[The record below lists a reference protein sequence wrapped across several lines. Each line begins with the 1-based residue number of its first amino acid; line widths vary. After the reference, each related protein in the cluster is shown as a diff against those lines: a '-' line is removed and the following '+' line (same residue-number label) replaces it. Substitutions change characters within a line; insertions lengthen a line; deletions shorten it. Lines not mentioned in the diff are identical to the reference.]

1 MLERRGL
8 HADCKSGYLQTR
20 PTRILMIIN
29 ANSHSHRLK
38 SQIRHVYPLPGYW
51 LPQRPSFSFF
61 FDMLLGKELSL
72 VADSTVSSSPHS
84 DSKSNALTHIHRPV
98 RTYGRRRDE
107 GPTCNGADVPSSS
120 LAPSSSSRDSIHNT
134 APPGLSEEVPPSS
147 PPHFSDCEISMSC
160 DEENSP
166 QSLPKYEFSW
176 RKTLR
181 SLDEDD
187 DSNTSNLF
195 ISNAEDDA
203 SKLESTN
210 AIAPAAIDDD
220 DVFGGSHPSVDGRSP
235 PNSVSA
241 EDFRLSSPQVSTRT
255 RTRRKPKVIRDS
267 DSDSEP
273 LKESSSATP
282 ASALHLLNTPHS
294 RSSSTQPTSEDDMPV
309 KISTKLPRK
318 TAPSSRVSNTRTDAS
333 NNETEKR
340 KKKNKIKVCVTC
352 TSV

>member
-1 MLERRGL
+1 
-8 HADCKSGYLQTR
+8 
-20 PTRILMIIN
+20 
-29 ANSHSHRLK
+29 
-38 SQIRHVYPLPGYW
+38 
-51 LPQRPSFSFF
+51 
-61 FDMLLGKELSL
+61 MLLGKELSL

-84 DSKSNALTHIHRPV
+84 DSKSNALSHIHRPV
-98 RTYGRRRDE
+98 RTYGRRCDD
-107 GPTCNGADVPSSS
+107 GPTCNGVDAPSSS
-120 LAPSSSSRDSIHNT
+120 LPPSSASRDSIHNT

-166 QSLPKYEFSW
+166 QSLPKFEFSW
-176 RKTLR
+176 RKSLR
-181 SLDEDD
+181 RLDEDD
-187 DSNTSNLF
+187 DLNTSHPF

-235 PNSVSA
+235 LNSVSA

-255 RTRRKPKVIRDS
+255 RTRHKPKVIRDS

-294 RSSSTQPTSEDDMPV
+294 GSSSTQPTSDDDMPV

-318 TAPSSRVSNTRTDAS
+318 TARLSRVCDTFTDAS
-333 NNETEKR
+333 NNDETRSEETR
-340 KKKNKIKVCVTC
+340 KKKTKIKVCVTS
-352 TSV
+352 TSL